1 MKKNKMMRI
10 ASVLLVAVLLTTSI
24 ISGTFAKYVT
34 EGSASDE
41 ARVAKFGVLV
51 TATGD
56 LFDKTYKK
64 TTDNTPG
71 GSVWDENLEG
81 TPKDLTALTV
91 ESNTNVVAPGTQSTG
106 TGLTFGVTGTP
117 EVDVNVKLDFTA
129 VKDVFLAANAT
140 LPDMTKA
147 GYTGTFNNDGE
158 YHPIVFTLAGNY
170 LKNADLGTINGLDTT
185 KKASDG
191 IVSGTLAQIKS
202 VFDALNKGGNGIYV
216 DANTDLATAIGSF
229 NLTWKW
235 QFEDDAAAQLA
246 TLKADVTQAEQA
258 LEQAKT
264 DAPEGDHSTEEGNL
278 TTAKAALAAA
288 EAKVLLRD
296 QKDTL
301 LGDIAAG
308 VVIEKTTEEATG
320 KIQLPENYTLANNSY
335 STNVSVA
342 LTITVTQVD

>member
-91 ESNTNVVAPGTQSTG
+91 ESDTNVVAPGTQSAG

-246 TLKADVTQAEQA
+246 SLKNAVDQAQQAVDAKGGTGDEAEQEA
-258 LEQAKT
+258 LT
-264 DAPEGDHSTEEGNL
+264 N
-278 TTAKAALAAA
+278 AKAALAAA